1 MNRKVLRPVP
11 IIIMILAVCS
21 LTSAAQAQS
30 YRRGGDSLRVRPD
43 TTMNRME
50 FRYQRGHMTR
60 SRFSMRFYMGA
71 LTDEQQA
78 QVQDLISEMR
88 EAEASMSEI
97 NTAVTEL
104 ISGWGI
110 EYPDRHR
117 GGDRHRS
124 RGSGFMDNL
133 TEQQRA
139 EMNELLSSLR
149 EEGASREEISE
160 ALADLRASW
169 ENGSTEDDA
178 EADEADEVVEGIVAS
193 NYPNPFNPST
203 TINYTLGSES
213 QVNVSIYNVAGQLVR
228 SYDMGYLWAGT
239 YSLVWDGTSAD
250 GASAPSGIY
259 FLRIQAGNDFFTQRM
274 LLMK

>member
-1 MNRKVLRPVP
+1 MNRKVLRSVP
-11 IIIMILAVCS
+11 IIIVILAVCS
-21 LTSAAQAQS
+21 LASAAQAQS
-30 YRRGGDSLRVRPD
+30 FRWGGDSLRVRPD
-43 TTMNRME
+43 TTMSRME
-50 FRYQRGHMTR
+50 FRHQRGHMTR
-60 SRFSMRFYMGA
+60 SRISMRYFMGT

-78 QVQDLISEMR
+78 EVQELISEMR

-97 NTAVTEL
+97 NAAVVEL
-104 ISGWGI
+104 ISSWGV
-110 EYPDRHR
+110 EYPERGR

-133 TEQQRA
+133 TEEQRA
-139 EMNELLSSLR
+139 EMSELLSSLR

-169 ENGSTEDDA
+169 ENGSAEDDT
-178 EADEADEVVEGIVAS
+178 EADEVGEGIVAS

-203 TINYTLGSES
+203 TINYTIGSES